1 MVGLLRP
8 EEQLKE
14 LSRNHVSLISE
25 EELLEKLKKKRS
37 LRVKLG
43 VDPSRPDL
51 HLGHAVVL
59 RKLRLF
65 QEFGH
70 QVVLIIGDFTA
81 RIGDPSGRSKT
92 RPMLSREEAKANAES
107 YSKQAFKILNR
118 DLTEI
123 RFNSEWLDPMS
134 FEDVIRLS
142 SRYTVARMMERHD
155 FARRYS
161 ENEPIGVSEFLY
173 PLAQAYD
180 SVVVKAD
187 VEIGGDDQFF
197 NLVVGRKIQE
207 EYGLE
212 AQTILTVPL
221 IEGTDGKLKMSKSYD
236 NYIAFDDSP
245 RDMFGKIMSI
255 PDSLMMKYFR
265 LLTDKS
271 DAELAEYDRKLLN
284 NAVNPRDIKLAL
296 AVEITSQFFGRETAL
311 NAQEEFISI
320 FRNKE
325 LPEEMPEIKLP
336 AESISIVDLLVSHA
350 NISSRSEARRLID
363 QGGVRVNDEVLDDI
377 HSVLAVSEGDVLRIG
392 KKRFYRLVKC

>member
-1 MVGLLRP
+1 MRP

-14 LSRNHVSLISE
+14 LSKNYVSLISE

-65 QEFGH
+65 QKFGH

-212 AQTILTVPL
+212 AQAILTVPL

-311 NAQEEFISI
+311 NAQEEFVSI

>member
-284 NAVNPRDIKLAL
+284 NAVNPRDLKLAL